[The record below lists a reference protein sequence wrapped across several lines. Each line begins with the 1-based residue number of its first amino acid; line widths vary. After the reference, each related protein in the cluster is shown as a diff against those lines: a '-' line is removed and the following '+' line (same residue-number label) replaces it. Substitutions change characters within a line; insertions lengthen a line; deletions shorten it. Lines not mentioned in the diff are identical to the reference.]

1 MEALSDVLRAVRLSG
16 AVFFDIHAAEP
27 WVAETPRGR
36 SVVHAMFPGSEH
48 MISYHVLLEGSCWA
62 IVEGEAPVQL
72 SAGDVIV
79 FPHGDTHV
87 LTSTPG
93 LRKKPNLSM
102 YRRPSEG
109 QLPFSISMGPMASAL
124 EESAAGAS
132 RSGARLPSS
141 GADTSATG
149 ASDAVA
155 SGAGP
160 GASARSAAPQARFV
174 CGFLGCDARPFNPL
188 LTALP
193 RVMHVSD
200 DANGTLAAYMRFA
213 LAESKAPRIG
223 GESVL
228 GRLSELMFLHV
239 VRRYL
244 EGLPAEKTD
253 WLAGLRDQPVGRA
266 LAALH
271 RSPAK
276 AWTLQ
281 SLAREAGIS
290 RSVLAE
296 RFMQFV
302 GHPPIEYLTSWR
314 MQLAANQL
322 RSSTESVAEIA
333 SRVGYESEAAFS
345 RAFKKAVGTPPSEW
359 RRTPHLAAAAAG
371 AAPKR

>member
-1 MEALSDVLRAVRLSG
+1 MDALSDVLRAVRLSG

-27 WVAETPRGR
+27 WVAETPLGR

-48 MISYHVLLEGSCWA
+48 MISYHVILEGSCWA
-62 IVEGEAPVQL
+62 LVEGEPPVQL

-93 LRKKPNLSM
+93 MRKKPNMSM
-102 YRRPSEG
+102 YRRPTEG
-109 QLPFSISMGPMASAL
+109 HLPFTISMGPMPQEAKAAAANRAAGTAL
-124 EESAAGAS
+124 ESQ
-132 RSGARLPSS
+132 
-141 GADTSATG
+141 
-149 ASDAVA
+149 
-155 SGAGP
+155 
-160 GASARSAAPQARFV
+160 PQARFV

-188 LTALP
+188 LHALP
-193 RVMHVSD
+193 RVMRVSD
-200 DANGTLAAYMRFA
+200 DANGTLSSYVRFA
-213 LAESKAPRIG
+213 LAESKVPRIG

-244 EGLPAEKTD
+244 ESLPPEQTD
-253 WLAGLRDQPVGRA
+253 WLSGLRDEPVGRA

-271 RSPAK
+271 RNPAR

-296 RFMQFV
+296 RFAQFV

-333 SRVGYESEAAFS
+333 NRVGYESEAAFS
-345 RAFKKAVGTPPSEW
+345 RAFKKAVGAPPSEW
-359 RRTPHLAAAAAG
+359 RKTPQTSAAG
-371 AAPKR
+371 STAVMKR

>member
-1 MEALSDVLRAVRLSG
+1 MDALSDVLRAVRLSG

-27 WVAETPRGR
+27 WVAETPRGH

-48 MISYHVLLEGSCWA
+48 MMCYHVILEGRCWA
-62 IVEGEAPVQL
+62 IVDGEPPVRL

-93 LRKKPNLSM
+93 MRKKPNMSM
-102 YRRPSEG
+102 YRRPTEG
-109 QLPFSISMGPMASAL
+109 QLPFTISMGPMPTDGA
-124 EESAAGAS
+124 SAAGTS
-132 RSGARLPSS
+132 KSPGGA
-141 GADTSATG
+141 AEDTA
-149 ASDAVA
+149 A
-155 SGAGP
+155 SGRAKEAGSP
-160 GASARSAAPQARFV
+160 PKNAGPQARFV

-188 LTALP
+188 LSALP
-193 RVMHVSD
+193 RVLRVSD
-200 DANGTLAAYMRFA
+200 DANGTLGAYVRFA
-213 LAESKAPRIG
+213 LAESKVPRIG

-244 EGLPAEKTD
+244 EGLPPEKTD
-253 WLAGLRDQPVGRA
+253 WLAGLRDEPIGRA

-271 RSPAK
+271 RNPAR

-296 RFMQFV
+296 RFTQFV

-333 SRVGYESEAAFS
+333 NRVGYESEAAFS
-345 RAFKKAVGTPPSEW
+345 RAFKKAVGAPPSEW
-359 RRTPHLAAAAAG
+359 RKTPQTSAAG
-371 AAPKR
+371 NTAVMKR

>member
-1 MEALSDVLRAVRLSG
+1 MDALSDVLRAVRLSG
-16 AVFFDIHAAEP
+16 AVFFDIRASEP
-27 WVAETPRGR
+27 WVAETPLGR
-36 SVVHAMFPGSEH
+36 SVVNAMFPGSEH
-48 MISYHVLLEGSCWA
+48 MISYHVMLEGSCWA
-62 IVEGEAPVQL
+62 IIEGESPVRL

-93 LRKKPNLSM
+93 MRKKPVMSM
-102 YRRPSEG
+102 YRRPTEG
-109 QLPFSISMGPMASAL
+109 QLPFTISMGPMPPQETAK
-124 EESAAGAS
+124 GAS
-132 RSGARLPSS
+132 SDSAREAT
-141 GADTSATG
+141 GDTG
-149 ASDAVA
+149 ASMR
-155 SGAGP
+155 
-160 GASARSAAPQARFV
+160 GASAADASTPAAASQARFV

-193 RVMHVSD
+193 RIMHVSD
-200 DANGTLAAYMRFA
+200 DANGTLAAYVRFA
-213 LAESKAPRIG
+213 LAESKVPRIG

-244 EGLPAEKTD
+244 ESLPAEKTD
-253 WLAGLRDQPVGRA
+253 WLAGLRDEPIGRA

-271 RSPAK
+271 RSPAR

-281 SLAREAGIS
+281 TLAREAGIS

-322 RSSTESVAEIA
+322 RSSTQSVAEIA
-333 SRVGYESEAAFS
+333 NRVGYESEAAFS

-359 RRTPHLAAAAAG
+359 RR
-371 AAPKR
+371 R